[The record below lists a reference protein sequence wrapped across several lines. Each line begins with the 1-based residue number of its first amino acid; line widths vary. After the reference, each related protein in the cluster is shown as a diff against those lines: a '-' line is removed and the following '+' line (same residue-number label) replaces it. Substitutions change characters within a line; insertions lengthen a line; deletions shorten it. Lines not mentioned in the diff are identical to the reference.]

1 MTKYITSP
9 LLFAMSWILV
19 AGSWQLTT
27 GSLLL
32 VGTVAD
38 PTQRLTP
45 ARFEARGLRLK
56 GRMFRPPTS
65 NLQPLKVKPAT
76 SDE

>member
-19 AGSWQLTT
+19 AGSWQLAT

-45 ARFEARGLRLK
+45 ARFEARGLRFEAE
-56 GRMFRPPTS
+56 RQNVQAS
-65 NLQPLKVKPAT
+65 NL
-76 SDE
+76 